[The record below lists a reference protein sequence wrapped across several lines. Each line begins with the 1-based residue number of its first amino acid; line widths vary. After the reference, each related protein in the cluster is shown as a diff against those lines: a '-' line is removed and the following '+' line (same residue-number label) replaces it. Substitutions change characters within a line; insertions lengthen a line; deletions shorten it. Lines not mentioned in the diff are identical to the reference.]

1 MKNLMILSLL
11 NIFIQCQSQK
21 INKSMIP
28 IVDNRFEKFDIYT
41 FNKLLSTDNSFAI
54 SQINNDVT
62 EQLQKQSYGFIDRIF
77 YTKSYFIY
85 VKKYSSNYS
94 IKEKGLLFNQGSQI
108 GIWYYFDES
117 GKLIKEENTDEGYD
131 FTPEDVVKY
140 CESHKI
146 KLPKGYQDSG
156 YKTSVYKKEIDGK
169 KVWQISY
176 VIAVGKEEFIE
187 EIILDGKTGKL
198 IKKKQVSYINN

>member
-1 MKNLMILSLL
+1 MKIDPLDKKFELIYPEKAQRISIEGDKKTIYISSKVGYNLTSYY
-11 NIFIQCQSQK
+11 N
-21 INKSMIP
+21 
-28 IVDNRFEKFDIYT
+28 
-41 FNKLLSTDNSFAI
+41 NSFFM
-54 SQINNDVT
+54 Q
-62 EQLQKQSYGFIDRIF
+62 
-77 YTKSYFIY
+77 
-85 VKKYSSNYS
+85 VKNYYPS
-94 IKEKGLLFNQGSQI
+94 RNIENKGIAFNEGAPI

-117 GKLIKEENTDEGYD
+117 GKLIKEENTDDGYD
-131 FTPEDVVKY
+131 FTPKDVVKY

-156 YKTSVYKKEIDGK
+156 YKTSVYKKEIEGK